1 MLTKVYVSIVTRLH
15 ELKGDERGVTAI
27 EYGLI
32 AIAMAVLLIAAFD
45 GTGGDIVQR
54 LRQAFDD
61 IASEINTF
69 RNQL

>member
-54 LRQAFDD
+54 LREAFSG
-61 IASEINTF
+61 IATEINTF
-69 RNQL
+69 KNKL

>member
-1 MLTKVYVSIVTRLH
+1 MLTKVYVSIVTRLN

-54 LRQAFDD
+54 LEQAFND
-61 IASEINTF
+61 IASEINAF